1 MNNHRQEAR
10 SPRLIRAQEMLESLR
25 LARQLSV
32 GGGPP
37 FAAPAEELAAAV
49 EVQCLFPA
57 LSPTG
62 QRLLIILGWQNQML
76 AKLVNLD
83 RDRINPTIRRH
94 WDAAT
99 DEIERHYM
107 DLVALVKSE
116 VEFQRWS
123 EADRQ
128 VFQEKYLSIPFE
140 VTSSHRN

>member
-1 MNNHRQEAR
+1 M
-10 SPRLIRAQEMLESLR
+10 
-25 LARQLSV
+25 
-32 GGGPP
+32 
-37 FAAPAEELAAAV
+37 